1 MKRGFSRIGLDEY
14 RELVA
19 ADETSIIRA
28 AQAKIGTAVDRFVF
42 GRTYITVDMA
52 ENNTFMCTI
61 RADISIWDFKLARK
75 INQFTFTHT
84 AKAKTKAQA
93 ILLARTDL
101 GETVI
106 AETFNYSL

>member
-1 MKRGFSRIGLDEY
+1 ME
-14 RELVA
+14 
-19 ADETSIIRA
+19 
-28 AQAKIGTAVDRFVF
+28 RFIF
-42 GRTYITVDMA
+42 GRAYITVETTEDNA
-52 ENNTFMCTI
+52 FICTI

-75 INQFTFTHT
+75 INRFTFTHT